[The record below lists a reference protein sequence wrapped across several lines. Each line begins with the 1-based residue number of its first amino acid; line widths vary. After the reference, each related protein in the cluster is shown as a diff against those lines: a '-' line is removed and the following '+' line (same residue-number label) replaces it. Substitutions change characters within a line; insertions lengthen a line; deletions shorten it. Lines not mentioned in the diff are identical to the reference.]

1 VFLTRFGNDLKQR
14 MTVGN
19 NLTVKERSPVKAE
32 PVTRIRIRDGWF
44 TPVLGPLLQ
53 NRWIIILLAAVTLAL
68 VALTAW
74 GVSAWQCPV
83 KSTLGVTCP
92 GCGLTRAMV
101 LWVQGHWQAS
111 FDLHA
116 FAPIFLGIG
125 VILAIGSVLP
135 ARLQQMAADQIAAFE
150 RRTGIVALLGLSLM
164 LYWILR
170 ISNLI

>member
-1 VFLTRFGNDLKQR
+1 

-19 NLTVKERSPVKAE
+19 NLTVKKRSTVKAE
-32 PVTRIRIRDGWF
+32 PVTLIRIRGGWF

-53 NRWIIILLAAVTLAL
+53 NRWIIVLLAAAILML

-74 GVSAWQCPV
+74 GVTAWQCPV
-83 KSTLGVTCP
+83 RSTLGVICP

-101 LWVQGHWQAS
+101 LSVQGQWQAS

-125 VILAIGSVLP
+125 IILAIGSVLP
-135 ARLQQMAADQIAAFE
+135 ARLQQMAADRIAAFE
-150 RRTGIVALLGLSLM
+150 RRTGIVALLGLGLM

-170 ISNLI
+170 IFKLI